1 MFYFCR
7 AIAISMKRFSI
18 YTLLTLLAVS
28 CTSSFTEVENGSDMI
43 EVFFGQSTT
52 IGSRTSI
59 ADDGAASWSKTDKI
73 ALWAAKSDGT
83 FALANQTFSLHHYST
98 TYDRAVFSSKIPNTL
113 TEQSYTY
120 YATYPVPNSV
130 SGNIATF
137 YLPATQ
143 DGSNN
148 LGLRDIMVARPTTGA
163 ALNNNEDLNL
173 NLGFTHKMHT
183 LRLQLQDT
191 KLNGVDIDQ
200 VILEFPTNV
209 VGDVMVD
216 ITNPDAAPTLVR
228 ASNIVQI
235 QVPKDYQQGDYLW
248 TTIFPTNISGEIY
261 YRVRAGEYTSRTKSI
276 SLEKDMQAQRVTPMS
291 MPVPDPITVVYIE
304 VTDNYLGEEYNTIS
318 IYDASNNL
326 LGTYPRN
333 ALDTYYLDENINIP
347 AGQVLSLVVKFESES
362 AIVSRAIQTNSPI
375 VLGATHRIPT
385 TVPYLLFE
393 DFTGRGDG
401 ESYGNN
407 DYSQSETT
415 QPGASLNSIGL
426 TGWNAARY
434 WTKGGS
440 FRVNVR
446 HQTVNVVFKKYSSQ
460 HHGRLDTP
468 TFSHLKK
475 SVNVTV
481 SFKAGGNANS
491 ASSFTISSIYI
502 SLARHTNSASVID
515 GIPVGSSGISSN
527 YSTTLADFGTRLYDS
542 SNLGSNFGADDFG
555 NSGYPTHTINNVTL
569 SPSDRL
575 CFFPTMDASGGT
587 LGTGNGEANV
597 YIDDIKV
604 QIVK

>member
-1 MFYFCR
+1 MN
-7 AIAISMKRFSI
+7 MKKLSL
-18 YTLLTLLAVS
+18 YSLLALFAVACS
-28 CTSSFTEVENGSDMI
+28 NPATEVEQHDGKI
-43 EVFFGQSTT
+43 EVSFGQSIA
-52 IGSRTSI
+52 IGSRTTIS
-59 ADDGAASWSKTDKI
+59 DNGTASWSKNDKI
-73 ALWAAKSDGT
+73 ALWAQKGAGS
-83 FALANQTFSLHHYST
+83 FEMANQTFSLHHFST
-98 TYDRAVFSSKIPNTL
+98 NYDRAVFSAFITPL

-143 DGSNN
+143 DGSGN
-148 LGLRDIMVARPTTGA
+148 LGSRDIMVARPTTGA
-163 ALNNNEDLNL
+163 ALTEDEYQNL
-173 NLGFTHKMHT
+173 DLSFTHKMHT

-191 KLNGVDIDQ
+191 KLNGADIDQ
-200 VILEFPTNV
+200 IILEFPTNV

-216 ITNPDAAPTLVR
+216 VTDPTAAPTLVR

-235 QVPKDYQQGDYLW
+235 QVPSNYKQGDYLW
-248 TTIFPTNISGEIY
+248 ATIFPSNISGEIY
-261 YRVRAGEYTSRTKSI
+261 YRVSAGEYTSRTRSI
-276 SLEKDMQAQRVTPMS
+276 SLEKDMQPQRVTPMS

-318 IYDASNNL
+318 IYDTSNNL

-362 AIVSRAIQTNSPI
+362 AIVSRTIQTNSPI

-393 DFTGRGDG
+393 DFTGRGEG
-401 ESYGNN
+401 ESNGNN
-407 DYSQSETT
+407 SYGESDTN
-415 QPGASLNSIGL
+415 QPGVSLNSIGL

-446 HQTVNVVFKKYSSQ
+446 HQAVTKYFASQ

-468 TFSHLKK
+468 IFSQLKK
-475 SVNVTV
+475 SVKVTI
-481 SFKAGGNANS
+481 SFKAGGNAHS
-491 ASSFTISSIYI
+491 DSSFTINNIYI
-502 SLARHTNSASVID
+502 SLSKHTNSASAID
-515 GIPVGSSGISSN
+515 GIPVGKKSASSS
-527 YSTTLADFGTRLYDS
+527 YDTTLADFGTRLYDS

-555 NSGYPTHTINNVTL
+555 NNNYPTHTINNVTL
-569 SPSDRL
+569 SPSERL
-575 CFFPTMDASGGT
+575 CFFPTMDTSGGFF
-587 LGTGNGEANV
+587 GTGNGEANV